1 MGTILYDIIVQP
13 IVYFIELVFSL
24 FWRITGSPGFAIVG
38 VSIAVNLLCLPL
50 YRMADEAQDAERAK
64 QASMKRWVDHINA
77 NFKGDER
84 YMMLSAYYAEQGYH
98 PMRALVS
105 SLSLLLQI
113 PFFMAAYSYLSH
125 LALLQGTSFLFLADL
140 GAPDQ
145 LLHLGG
151 MAINVLPVVMTL
163 LNCVSTAVYTRGLPL
178 RDKAQ
183 AYLLAALF
191 LWLLY
196 DSPSG
201 LVFYW
206 TCNQVFSLLK
216 NIFMKVLK
224 NPRRWALAG
233 SQVVVL
239 AALVWLA
246 VSGRLA
252 SADHLVFVVGVA
264 ALFEAAWLY
273 ALLRRPIIDDK
284 TPTTAVERRTTI
296 MQFGMA
302 ALMLTCLLGMTIT
315 LTAVGSSAVEF
326 VRVYENI
333 TPLTS
338 VLHATSVWA
347 GALVLWAGTYF
358 VLSNHATRVKYAQV
372 MWCLCGVC
380 LADYF
385 VFGGNLGT
393 ISSLFVFDYTP
404 HYELAE
410 QLINAVTI
418 GAVIVVMLV
427 LWRRANHIVIPALT
441 VLTISA
447 LVLAAPNV
455 VRAIRAKR
463 ALLDRVEAL
472 ERPLI
477 QDDGSPRQLFHLS
490 RTGQNVVVVFMDRAI
505 SGYVPFALQE
515 HPEIAQKFDGFTYYP
530 NTISHGWFTNF
541 GVPGLY
547 GGYEYV
553 PVAMNARADE
563 PLAQKH
569 DEALLLLP
577 TLFSEAGYRST
588 VVDPPYAG
596 NYDWFN
602 DLSIYDELTNV
613 DAVNISDAYTSIVQA
628 RHGIERTSTI
638 NRRFFCYGLFKVL
651 PEALQEGFYD
661 NGNYLEARVGTTPS
675 PNLMDYYSV
684 LELLPELT
692 EVAEGAPGFVQLANC
707 TSHEPDYLQ
716 LPNYEPTATVDNAG
730 IEAYPTTTPGGLV
743 MRMDSPEHVVHY
755 HVNMATL
762 LRLGDWFDWLR
773 EQGVYD
779 NTRIIVVSDHG
790 RDLAQFEGWGVD
802 EYLDLQMINPLF
814 MVKDFGA
821 RGFTVSDEFM
831 TNADT
836 PALALEGVVEDPVN
850 PFTGTPVTMDEK
862 YAHPQEVTA
871 SRNYD
876 TAENRGNT
884 FDTSDAPWYTV
895 HDDIFDLDNWQRLD

>member
-1 MGTILYDIIVQP
+1 MGTILYDVIVQP
-13 IVYFIELVFSL
+13 IIYLIELVFSV
-24 FWRITGSPGFAIVG
+24 FWRVTGSPGLAIVG

-84 YMMLSAYYAEQGYH
+84 YMMLSAYYTEQGYH

-125 LALLQGTSFLFLADL
+125 LALLQGASFLFLADL

-233 SQVVVL
+233 SQVAVF
-239 AALVWLA
+239 AAVAWLA
-246 VSGRLA
+246 TTGGLA
-252 SADHLVFVVGVA
+252 TTNRLVFVLSVA
-264 ALFEAAWLY
+264 ALFELGWFY
-273 ALLRRPIIDDK
+273 ALLHRPSAVDK
-284 TPTTAVERRTTI
+284 NPPTPAERRTTFI
-296 MQFGMA
+296 QFGLA
-302 ALMLTCLLGMTIT
+302 ALMLTCLLGVTIT
-315 LTAVGSSAVEF
+315 SAVVGSSATEF
-326 VRVYENI
+326 VRVYEHIN
-333 TPLTS
+333 PLS
-338 VLHATSVWA
+338 SILHATCVWA
-347 GALVLWAGTYF
+347 GTLILWAGTYF
-358 VLSNHATRVKYAQV
+358 VLSDQVTRTKYAQV

-380 LADYF
+380 LANYF
-385 VFGGNLGT
+385 AFGRNLGT
-393 ISSLFVFDYTP
+393 ISSLLVFDYTP
-404 HYELAE
+404 HYELPE
-410 QLINAVTI
+410 QLINAVVVV
-418 GAVIVVMLV
+418 AVATLMLV
-427 LWRRANHIVIPALT
+427 LWRRANHLVQPALT
-441 VLTISA
+441 VLTA
-447 LVLAAPNV
+447 AVLVLAAPNIIRA
-455 VRAIRAKR
+455 VRANRAAVAKI
-463 ALLDRVEAL
+463 EAQ

-477 QDDGSPRQLFHLS
+477 QEDGTPRQLFHLS

-530 NTISHGWFTNF
+530 NTLSHGWFTNF
-541 GVPGLY
+541 GAPGLY

-553 PVAMNARADE
+553 PSAMNVRADE
-563 PLAQKH
+563 SLAKKH

-577 TLFSEAGYRST
+577 TLFSAAGYQST

-596 NYDWFN
+596 TYNWFN
-602 DLSIYDELTNV
+602 DLSIYDGLANV
-613 DAVNISDAYTSIVQA
+613 DAVNISGAYTPIVQA
-628 RHGIERTSTI
+628 RHGIERASTI
-638 NRRFFCYGLFKVL
+638 DRRFFCYGLFKVL
-651 PEALQEGFYD
+651 PEALQEKFYD
-661 NGNYLEARVGTTPS
+661 NGNYLEARVGTTPNPS
-675 PNLMDYYSV
+675 LMDNYSV

-692 EVAEGAPGFVQLANC
+692 EITDGAPGFVQLANC

-716 LPNYEPTATVDNAG
+716 LPDYTPAAIVDNTG
-730 IEAYPTTTPGGLV
+730 LEAYPTTTSDGLV
-743 MRMDSPEHVVHY
+743 MRMDFPTHVMHY

-790 RDLAQFEGWGVD
+790 RDLAQFEGWGLD
-802 EYLDLQMINPLF
+802 EYMDLQMVNPLF

-821 RGFTVSDEFM
+821 HGFTVSDEFM

-836 PALALEGVVEDPVN
+836 PTLALEGVVADPVN
-850 PFTGTPVTMDEK
+850 PFTGVAITADDK
-862 YAHPQEVTA
+862 NAHPQEVTA
-871 SRNYD
+871 SRYFN
-876 TAENRGNT
+876 TEFNCGNT

-895 HDDIFDLDNWQRLD
+895 HDNIFDFDNWQRLD